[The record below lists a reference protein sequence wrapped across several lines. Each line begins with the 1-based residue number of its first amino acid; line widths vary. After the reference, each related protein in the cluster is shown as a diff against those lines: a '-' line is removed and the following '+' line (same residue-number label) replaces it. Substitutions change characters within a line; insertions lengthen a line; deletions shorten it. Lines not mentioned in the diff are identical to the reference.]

1 MAVFAAIAP
10 ELDPRLEEAVK
21 REFEGRFYKVAPTQ
35 FLISSHRI
43 TTNQVA
49 EKLGASGGH
58 VGRVLIARLVN
69 YTGWH
74 SRDMSEWIAAQ
85 NVPPAPPAHPAGHT
99 EDAPD
104 E

>member
-1 MAVFAAIAP
+1 MAVFAAISP
-10 ELDPRLEEAVK
+10 ELDPRLEKAVEK
-21 REFEGRFYKVAPTQ
+21 EFEGRFYKIAPTQ
-35 FLISSHRI
+35 FLISGHRI

-49 EKLGASGGH
+49 EKLGASWGG

-74 SRDMSEWIAAQ
+74 SRDMWEWIAAQ
-85 NVPPAPPAHPAGHT
+85 SAPVAPPPPPTGDT
-99 EDAPD
+99 EEAPD